1 VVFLVYAVVNGICR
15 DRTKAIA
22 MGREFLPPEQADS
35 WGEYRARLEV
45 ETAGRIDP
53 RRMLWWSLGGLLF
66 GAALIFCLYAVQDH
80 HWWLWLAMCAT
91 LAIVGVMAAR
101 AVDRA
106 DRDRVRAAELAQL
119 EAAWL
124 EHLDRRSPTR

>member
-1 VVFLVYAVVNGICR
+1 MLSLTASE

-22 MGREFLPPEQADS
+22 MGRKVLPPEQADS
-35 WGEYRARLEV
+35 WGEYHARIEM
-45 ETAGRIDP
+45 ETDARIDP
-53 RRMLWWSLGGLLF
+53 WRPFWWSLGGLLF

-80 HWWLWLAMCAT
+80 HWWFWLAMCTA
-91 LAIVGVMAAR
+91 LAITGVMATR

-106 DRDRVRAAELAQL
+106 DRDRDRAAQLAQL

-124 EHLDRRSPTR
+124 EHLDRRSPAR